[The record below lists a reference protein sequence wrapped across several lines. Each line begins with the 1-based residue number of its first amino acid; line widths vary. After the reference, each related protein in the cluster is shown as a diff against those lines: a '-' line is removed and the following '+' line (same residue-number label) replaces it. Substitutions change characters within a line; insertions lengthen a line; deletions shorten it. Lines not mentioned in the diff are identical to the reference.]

1 MTELTFTKSYLSTLD
16 SRPLRLQPDFIA
28 PPQSLQLTGPYTL
41 PRMPNP
47 MHKPSSPNDDPTTAA
62 TTTPPTNDLTIT
74 LKSQRNPP
82 LDLKLTA
89 VDPTTT
95 SILDLKDRIVE
106 EMSNKI
112 EAKKVKIL
120 YARKPV
126 SDTKTISEAVGADA
140 PTGGNEVEFAVMVM
154 GWSGGVPVK
163 DGGGAGV
170 EGKTDTEKA
179 EEVGGA
185 GKGEGEQGVGVG
197 ALEGKEFWGDL
208 RGFLQQR
215 LKDEGAA
222 EEVVGVFEG
231 AWRGRG
237 R

>member
-1 MTELTFTKSYLSTLD
+1 
-16 SRPLRLQPDFIA
+16 
-28 PPQSLQLTGPYTL
+28 
-41 PRMPNP
+41 
-47 MHKPSSPNDDPTTAA
+47 
-62 TTTPPTNDLTIT
+62 
-74 LKSQRNPP
+74 
-82 LDLKLTA
+82 
-89 VDPTTT
+89 
-95 SILDLKDRIVE
+95 
-106 EMSNKI
+106 MSHEI
-112 EAKKVKIL
+112 ETKKVKIL

-140 PTGGNEVEFAVMVM
+140 PTGGNVVEFAVMVM

-163 DGGGAGV
+163 GDAGV
-170 EGKTDTEKA
+170 EGKGKTDTEKA
-179 EEVGGA
+179 EEVAGA
-185 GKGEGEQGVGVG
+185 GEKGDGEQGVGVG
-197 ALEGKEFWGDL
+197 VLEGKEFWGDL